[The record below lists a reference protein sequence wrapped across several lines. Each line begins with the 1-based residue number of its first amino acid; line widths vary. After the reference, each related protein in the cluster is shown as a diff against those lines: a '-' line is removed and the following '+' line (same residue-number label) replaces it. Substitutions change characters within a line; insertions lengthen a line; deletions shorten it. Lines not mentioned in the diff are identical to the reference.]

1 MLMIKDFSEPLNCSI
16 LVFAN
21 LFANPDT
28 DLLTYMDALLESS
41 LSLSYSFMLKGH
53 IHYFSWYDA
62 GSECCRRIRVVNER
76 DLYEAVDGI
85 MNSIPYTEGIDVMT
99 AYLAEHP
106 NDIYTDLFYVTGGI
120 SEAQL
125 NSLAMIRANLRQII
139 YVSEDTRT
147 VADILEGQRI
157 RFALDNEIMKMISE
171 MGIGLSAID
180 MHSVSSSMELQ
191 KLG

>member
-1 MLMIKDFSEPLNCSI
+1 MLMIKDFSESLNCSI

-21 LFANPDT
+21 LFASPNEDI
-28 DLLTYMDALLESS
+28 LSYMDALLECS
-41 LSLSYSFMLKGH
+41 LSLSYSFLLKGQ
-53 IHYFSWYDA
+53 IHYLSWYDVSS
-62 GSECCRRIRVVNER
+62 GSCRRIRIVNEK

-85 MNSIPYTEGIDVMT
+85 LNSLPYTEGIDVMT

-120 SEAQL
+120 SESQL
-125 NSLAMIRANLRQII
+125 NSLAMISANISQII
-139 YVSEDTRT
+139 YISDDIRS

-157 RFALDNEIMKMISE
+157 RLQLSQEIIQKITE
-171 MGIGLSAID
+171 MGIGLSAVDVRNI
-180 MHSVSSSMELQ
+180 SGNMEQL